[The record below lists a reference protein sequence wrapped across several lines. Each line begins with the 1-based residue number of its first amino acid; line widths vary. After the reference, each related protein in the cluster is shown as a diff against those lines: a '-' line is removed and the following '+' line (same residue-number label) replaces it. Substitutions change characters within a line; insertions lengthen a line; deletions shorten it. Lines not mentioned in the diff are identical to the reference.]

1 MFKKSLVALAL
12 GSLSIIM
19 VCFCLPQVS
28 IAGDI
33 LGDVSVRAVPENWG
47 GRCPHTFKFNGVVQ
61 VNGPGTFN
69 YHWIRSDGAKSPVQ
83 IVTVRKGQ
91 RVVHVHDTW
100 SIGAKGMKID
110 ISQTLYVNS
119 GSQHLNAHS
128 NTIPINCMNR

>member
-1 MFKKSLVALAL
+1 MLKKYSISLAL
-12 GSLSIIM
+12 IVLSIFM

-47 GRCPHTFKFNGVVQ
+47 GKCPHTFKFNGSVQ
-61 VNGPGTFN
+61 VYGPGSFN
-69 YHWIRSDGAKSPVQ
+69 YHWVRSDGAKSPVQ

-91 RVVHVHDTW
+91 RVAHVNDTW
-100 SIGAKGMKID
+100 AVGAKGMKID

-119 GSQHLNAHS
+119 GNQHLNAQS
-128 NTIPINCMNR
+128 NTIPVNCMDR